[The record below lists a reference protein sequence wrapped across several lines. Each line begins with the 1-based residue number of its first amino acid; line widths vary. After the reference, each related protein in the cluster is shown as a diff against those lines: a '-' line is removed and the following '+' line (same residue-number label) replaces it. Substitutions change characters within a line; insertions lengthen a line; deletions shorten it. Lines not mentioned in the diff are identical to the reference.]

1 MKMKFC
7 FLVFVLCLTALPAFS
22 AEISVKID
30 GDQEE
35 ASKFVTQLNENAK
48 DYDLHFTLATT
59 DYQYRIAMDAEG
71 MTASD
76 RLFGGGADAA
86 AAVLDPNCSL
96 LFIISRGGR
105 ATKGGAMNAL
115 SKEID
120 KKLAEHLGIQKK

>member
-1 MKMKFC
+1 M
-7 FLVFVLCLTALPAFS
+7 
-22 AEISVKID
+22 
-30 GDQEE
+30 
-35 ASKFVTQLNENAK
+35 
-48 DYDLHFTLATT
+48 HFTLATT

-120 KKLAEHLGIQKK
+120 KKLAEYLGIKKK